1 MKHTLLTILL
11 CVLTLSAIP
20 AEAARA
26 NLAEEAEAAMKK
38 ACSYLIDEVSCN
50 GGFVWYYLPDFS
62 RRWGE
67 LEATPTMIWLQ
78 EPGTAGV
85 GNMLLDAYE
94 ATGDEFYYSAA
105 EKVGAALIHAQLD
118 CGGWNYVY
126 DFSGRDS
133 LIRWYDTVGASAWRL
148 EEFQEF
154 MDNATFDDGCTVC
167 CTRMLLRLYQEKL
180 DPKYR
185 PAIDKALDFVLES
198 QYPSGG
204 WPQRWPLRNNY
215 SSCITLNDSVT
226 QDAAALMLEAY
237 GIFGDKRYRES
248 AMRAMYLTILL
259 QQGQPYAGWSD
270 QYSVEDLRPAAART
284 YEPRS
289 VNPATTVSMI
299 RQMMEYYRLTGD
311 TRFLSGIPAAIGF
324 LESLRL
330 PESEVERWGRT
341 SDDPEAFLVPRF
353 ICPETGEPMYIHRR
367 GSNSY
372 NGRYYS
378 DDDISGT
385 IRHYSSAVWVNTAQL
400 RREYEAVLAGKAEIP
415 ANEPG
420 PVSEAEVK
428 KIISELDGDGRW
440 LTPLTNTSNPY
451 LPCPVTGPSDETA
464 YCATNAGDRYDTSP
478 YRLDEPVPGISVR
491 EYMRRIGL
499 LTVFIKENKDK

>member
-11 CVLTLSAIP
+11 CVLPLGAIP

-26 NLAEEAEAAMKK
+26 DLAEEAGEAMKK

-78 EPGTAGV
+78 DPGTAGV
-85 GNMLLDAYE
+85 GDMLLDAYE

-167 CTRMLLRLYQEKL
+167 CTRMLLRLYQKKL

-204 WPQRWPLRNNY
+204 WPQRWPLRDNY

-226 QDAAALMLEAY
+226 QDAAALMLEA
-237 GIFGDKRYRES
+237 
-248 AMRAMYLTILL
+248 
-259 QQGQPYAGWSD
+259 
-270 QYSVEDLRPAAART
+270 PAAART

-400 RREYEAVLAGKAEIP
+400 RREYEAVLAGKAEVP

-451 LPCPVTGPSDETA
+451 LPCPGTGPSDETA
-464 YCATNAGDRYDTSP
+464 YCATNAGDCYDTSP
-478 YRLDEPVPGISVR
+478 YRLDEPVPGISVQ

-499 LTVFIKENKDK
+499 LTEFIKENKDK

>member
-11 CVLTLSAIP
+11 CVLPLGAIP

-26 NLAEEAEAAMKK
+26 DLAEEAGEAMKK

-78 EPGTAGV
+78 DPGTAGV

-105 EKVGAALIHAQLD
+105 EKVAAALIHAQLD

-133 LIRWYDTVGASAWRL
+133 LIRWYDTVGAAAWRL

-154 MDNATFDDGCTVC
+154 MDNATFDDCCTVC
-167 CTRMLLRLYQEKL
+167 CTRMLLRLYREKL

-185 PAIDKALDFVLES
+185 PAIDRALDFVLES

-204 WPQRWPLRNNY
+204 WPQRWPLRDNY

-237 GIFGDKRYRES
+237 GMFGDVRYRES

-330 PESEVERWGRT
+330 PESEVEKWGRT

-400 RREYEAVLAGKAEIP
+400 RREYEAVLAGKAEVP

-451 LPCPVTGPSDETA
+451 LPCPETEPSDETA
-464 YCATNAGDRYDTSP
+464 YCATNTGDCYDTSP
-478 YRLDEPVPGISVR
+478 YRLDEPVPGISVQ

-499 LTVFIKENKDK
+499 LTEFIKENKDK

>member
-1 MKHTLLTILL
+1 M
-11 CVLTLSAIP
+11 
-20 AEAARA
+20 
-26 NLAEEAEAAMKK
+26 
-38 ACSYLIDEVSCN
+38 
-50 GGFVWYYLPDFS
+50 
-62 RRWGE
+62 
-67 LEATPTMIWLQ
+67 
-78 EPGTAGV
+78 
-85 GNMLLDAYE
+85 
-94 ATGDEFYYSAA
+94 
-105 EKVGAALIHAQLD
+105 
-118 CGGWNYVY
+118 
-126 DFSGRDS
+126 
-133 LIRWYDTVGASAWRL
+133 
-148 EEFQEF
+148 
-154 MDNATFDDGCTVC
+154 
-167 CTRMLLRLYQEKL
+167 
-180 DPKYR
+180 
-185 PAIDKALDFVLES
+185 
-198 QYPSGG
+198 
-204 WPQRWPLRNNY
+204 
-215 SSCITLNDSVT
+215 T

-237 GIFGDKRYRES
+237 GMFGDVRYRES

-299 RQMMEYYRLTGD
+299 RRMMEYYRLTGD

-400 RREYEAVLAGKAEIP
+400 RRVYEAVLAGKAEVP

-451 LPCPVTGPSDETA
+451 LPCPGTGSSDETA
-464 YCATNAGDRYDTSP
+464 YCATNAGDCYDTSP
-478 YRLDEPVPGISVR
+478 YRLDEPVPGISVQ

-499 LTVFIKENKDK
+499 LTEFIKENKDK

>member
-1 MKHTLLTILL
+1 MRTALFTLLLCILP
-11 CVLTLSAIP
+11 LSPAP
-20 AEAARA
+20 AEAGNM

-38 ACSYLIDEVSCN
+38 ACSYLMDEVSCN

-78 EPGTAGV
+78 DPGTAGV
-85 GNMLLDAYE
+85 GNMLL
-94 ATGDEFYYSAA
+94 
-105 EKVGAALIHAQLD
+105 
-118 CGGWNYVY
+118 
-126 DFSGRDS
+126 
-133 LIRWYDTVGASAWRL
+133 
-148 EEFQEF
+148 QEF

-167 CTRMLLRLYQEKL
+167 CTRMLLRLYQEKF

-204 WPQRWPLRNNY
+204 WPPRWPLRDNY

-299 RQMMEYYRLTGD
+299 RQMTEYYRLTGD

-330 PESEVERWGRT
+330 PESEVERWGRI

-400 RREYEAVLAGKAEIP
+400 RREYEAVLAGKAEVP

-428 KIISELDGDGRW
+428 KIISELDGDGGQRDGAGIAGASDRDPRDAAASVFCSGDSSGGAAAHRAGADGV
-440 LTPLTNTSNPY
+440 LAPLVQHGSAAPFH
-451 LPCPVTGPSDETA
+451 TA
-464 YCATNAGDRYDTSP
+464 A
-478 YRLDEPVPGISVR
+478 L
-491 EYMRRIGL
+491 
-499 LTVFIKENKDK
+499 